1 MMDKVEDIKKNLNSH
16 QSLQAAAQAAAQI
29 NAQLAA
35 EGKIQLYQQNVQANN
50 GYQKKDKKLKTG
62 RKDLFNA
69 EVEIN
74 GLPPRVRNLLTKG
87 YIQEQIQWK
96 SKAALCTKGRYV
108 SPHEKLELN
117 DERPL
122 YICIQAVDKRAV
134 DEAIHH
140 IQDFIAEHTGSS
152 PPPPIISPPLV
163 PNHPPPQMS
172 LIRDKVYIN
181 LDHAPEAF
189 KIVDR
194 VLGPSGDNFNY
205 IQAETGVSVSLQGQ
219 GMSPSNASDEPHHL
233 LLEHVDPS
241 AVQNARSL
249 ALSLVGTLQQ
259 DFIQWQREQQALQ
272 QQQLVYTFSQPY
284 FGGSSAPNGN
294 FHYPAVAMVYG
305 VENGI
310 PQGTTARAPQLVQTQ
325 RYTRGL
331 AGKRPSRFDYQQ
343 STGLDL
349 AVSHHDTENKR
360 PKISHMAY
368 S

>member
-1 MMDKVEDIKKNLNSH
+1 M
-16 QSLQAAAQAAAQI
+16 
-29 NAQLAA
+29 
-35 EGKIQLYQQNVQANN
+35 
-50 GYQKKDKKLKTG
+50 
-62 RKDLFNA
+62 
-69 EVEIN
+69 
-74 GLPPRVRNLLTKG
+74 
-87 YIQEQIQWK
+87 
-96 SKAALCTKGRYV
+96 CTKGRYV

-233 LLEHVDPS
+233 LLE
-241 AVQNARSL
+241 
-249 ALSLVGTLQQ
+249 
-259 DFIQWQREQQALQ
+259 
-272 QQQLVYTFSQPY
+272 
-284 FGGSSAPNGN
+284 
-294 FHYPAVAMVYG
+294 
-305 VENGI
+305 
-310 PQGTTARAPQLVQTQ
+310 
-325 RYTRGL
+325 
-331 AGKRPSRFDYQQ
+331 
-343 STGLDL
+343 
-349 AVSHHDTENKR
+349 
-360 PKISHMAY
+360 
-368 S
+368 